1 MCFNTLEGMITL
13 RKILSILITI
23 YMVLNLAIPSTFAME
38 GDSSLTTE
46 TETPVTSTG
55 TNPPSILCEA
65 AIVMD
70 ATTGQIL
77 YEKNAYQTMYPA
89 SITKILTTL
98 VALEQGDL
106 DSTVTMTEDA
116 VWGIDWDSNQIGLQV
131 GEQITLRDALYATML
146 ESANEAAWGV
156 GVHISGSLSA
166 FCDTMNARAKELGCT
181 NTNFV
186 NANGLHDD
194 NHYTCA
200 YDMALIA
207 KEALTHPEFV
217 EITSALEYTI
227 PATNMTSEPRYLSQS
242 NRLIQE
248 DSEYYYPYC
257 YGGKTG
263 FTEMA
268 QGTFVAWAEHNGV
281 KLICVTMKTNT
292 NANNYT
298 DSINLFNYCYNN
310 YSAIKPLEHHEF
322 TSDDI
327 KDAENYLNDYYG
339 GENLGTLQLSTDK
352 EYYFLLKNTETL
364 NQVSYRYVMST
375 DALDQGILGNIEISD
390 GTNVLANVPFTYSGY
405 INSED
410 EAAVQAAIAAGIIE
424 APEEK
429 KVNILLIMVIA
440 LLAIVLITVFT
451 IFYLRYMHIKKM
463 RLAYKRKRDLAR
475 KNGRSF

>member
-1 MCFNTLEGMITL
+1 MCFNITKGMITL
-13 RKILSILITI
+13 KKILSLLITI
-23 YMVLNLAIPSTFAME
+23 YMVLSLAVTPTFATE
-38 GDSSLTTE
+38 PDTTE
-46 TETPVTSTG
+46 APQASTSST
-55 TNPPSILCEA
+55 TPPSISCET

-77 YEKNAYQTMYPA
+77 YEKNPYQTMYPA
-89 SITKILTTL
+89 SITKILTAL
-98 VALEQGDL
+98 VAIEQGDL
-106 DSTVTMTEDA
+106 DSTLTMTEDA
-116 VWGIDWDSNQIGLQV
+116 VWGIEWDSNQIGLQV

-156 GVHISGSLSA
+156 GVHVSGSLSA
-166 FCDTMNARAKELGCT
+166 FCEAMNARAKELGCT

-200 YDMALIA
+200 YDMALIT

-217 EITSALEYTI
+217 EITSTLEYTI
-227 PATNMTSEPRYLSQS
+227 PATNMTAEPRYLTHS
-242 NRLIQE
+242 NRMIQE
-248 DSEYYYPYC
+248 GTDYYYPYC
-257 YGGKTG
+257 IGGKTG

-281 KLICVTMKTNT
+281 ELICVTMKTNT

-298 DSINLFNYCYNN
+298 DTTALFNYCFNN

-322 TSDDI
+322 TAEDI

-339 GENLGTLQLSTDK
+339 GKNLGTLELATDK
-352 EYYFLLKNTETL
+352 DYYFLLENTKEI

-375 DALDQGILGNIEISD
+375 DHLDEGTLGYIEVSD
-390 GTNVLANVPFTYSGY
+390 GATILAEVPFTYSGY

-424 APEEK
+424 APKEK
-429 KVNILLIMVIA
+429 KVNK
-440 LLAIVLITVFT
+440 VLIIVITILVIIAVTCFT
-451 IFYLRYMHIKKM
+451 IFYIKYRQIQKA

>member
-1 MCFNTLEGMITL
+1 MCFNITKGMITL
-13 RKILSILITI
+13 KKILSLLITI
-23 YMVLNLAIPSTFAME
+23 YMVLSLAVTPTFATE
-38 GDSSLTTE
+38 PDTTE
-46 TETPVTSTG
+46 APQASSSST
-55 TNPPSILCEA
+55 TPPSISCET

-89 SITKILTTL
+89 SITKILTAL
-98 VALEQGDL
+98 VAIEQGDL
-106 DSTVTMTEDA
+106 DSTLTMTEDA
-116 VWGIDWDSNQIGLQV
+116 VWGIEWDSNQIGLQV

-146 ESANEAAWGV
+146 ESANEAAWGIGIHV
-156 GVHISGSLSA
+156 SGSLSA
-166 FCDTMNARAKELGCT
+166 FCEAMNTRAKELGCT

-200 YDMALIA
+200 YDMALIT

-217 EITSALEYTI
+217 EITSTLEYTI
-227 PATNMTSEPRYLSQS
+227 PATNMTAEPRYLTHS
-242 NRLIQE
+242 NRMIQE
-248 DSEYYYPYC
+248 GTDYYYPYC
-257 YGGKTG
+257 IGGKTG

-281 KLICVTMKTNT
+281 ELICVTMKTNT

-298 DSINLFNYCYNN
+298 DTIALFNYCFNN

-322 TSDDI
+322 TAEDI

-339 GENLGTLQLSTDK
+339 GKNLGTLELATDK
-352 EYYFLLKNTETL
+352 DYYFLLENTKEI

-375 DALDQGILGNIEISD
+375 DHLNEGVLGYIEVSDEATILAE
-390 GTNVLANVPFTYSGY
+390 VPFTYSGY

-424 APEEK
+424 APKVK
-429 KVNILLIMVIA
+429 KVNK
-440 LLAIVLITVFT
+440 VLIIVITILVIIAVTCFT
-451 IFYLRYMHIKKM
+451 IFYIKYRQIQKA